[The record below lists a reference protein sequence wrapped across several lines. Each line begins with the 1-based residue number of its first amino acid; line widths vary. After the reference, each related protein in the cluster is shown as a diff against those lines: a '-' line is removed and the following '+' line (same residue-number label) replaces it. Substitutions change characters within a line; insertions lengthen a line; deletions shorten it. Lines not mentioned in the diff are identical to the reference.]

1 MAIVIVFGAVSLADG
16 VQSAVFVSTSVTSFL
31 TVLASSTEVATM
43 VCYILHTVFV
53 TYDEKVLEAYSY

>member
-31 TVLASSTEVATM
+31 MVLASSTEVATM
-43 VCYILHTVFV
+43 VCYTVYYIPYMLHMIKNF
-53 TYDEKVLEAYSY
+53 